1 MDKIFVNIK
10 DNNALADFIKNY
22 NKRYNINFDNEEF
35 LRTQLKSNNCI
46 WSLTGTNNP
55 EHFFA
60 IPFSIID
67 DAVLYR
73 FQSLDK
79 NISQDDAKEVIKKFK
94 DTLSSISY
102 NMKNLRKLDSYEI
115 LDFLCTDK
123 IPYIML
129 DGDLYVNDNQICI

>member
-10 DNNALADFIKNY
+10 DNNTLTDFIKNY
-22 NKRYNINFDNEEF
+22 NKRHNTNFDNEKF
-35 LRTQLKSNNCI
+35 LRTQLKINNCI

-55 EHFFA
+55 KHFFA
-60 IPFSIID
+60 IQFSIID
-67 DAVLYR
+67 DVVLYN

-79 NISQDDAKEVIKKFK
+79 NISKDDANEVIKKFK

-129 DGDLYVNDNQICI
+129 DGDLYVNDN